1 VTGDPAIEHL
11 AVHDSRVRGTSAFLL
26 DAETLAAAVQQGR
39 LSQLEAGAAMS
50 ELARRVL
57 ADEVDCI
64 ASAQSRIGR
73 LVGPVLAL
81 AILVAFALRLA
92 WMLGLFE

>member
-1 VTGDPAIEHL
+1 M
-11 AVHDSRVRGTSAFLL
+11 

-57 ADEVDCI
+57 VDEVDCI
-64 ASAQSRIGR
+64 ASAQSGIGR
-73 LVGPVLAL
+73 LVSPVLAL
-81 AILVAFALRLA
+81 AIMVAFALRLA